1 MGGVEHFASDH
12 AVFEEDHAVCVR
24 GGVRIV
30 RDHEDGLLV
39 LSRCI
44 TQQPQNLRP
53 RVGVEVTGRLIRKY
67 DLRAS
72 QQSAHNGNALL
83 LAAGELFGAVIQ
95 AVLQPQSLNKIVTP
109 YRVGFFAG
117 QSQWQVD
124 VLPGGKG
131 GYEVKGLEDEPYVFA
146 AEFGELV
153 VFLPVQLGAANLD
166 ACFRVSIRGVEV
178 AKVCMSVDLPEPEGP
193 IMAVNLPRS
202 KSMVTLFRA

>member
-1 MGGVEHFASDH
+1 MGGIEHFASDH
-12 AVFEEDHAVCVR
+12 AVFEEDHAVCIR
-24 GGVRIV
+24 GGMRIV

-39 LSRCI
+39 LSRRI

-53 RVGVEVTGRLIRKY
+53 RVGVEVTGRLVSKY

-117 QSQWQVD
+117 QSQRQVD
-124 VLPGGKG
+124 VLPGGES
-131 GYEVKGLEDEPYVFA
+131 GYEVKCLEDESYVFA

-153 VFLPVQLGAANLD
+153 VFLTV
-166 ACFRVSIRGVEV
+166 
-178 AKVCMSVDLPEPEGP
+178 
-193 IMAVNLPRS
+193 
-202 KSMVTLFRA
+202 